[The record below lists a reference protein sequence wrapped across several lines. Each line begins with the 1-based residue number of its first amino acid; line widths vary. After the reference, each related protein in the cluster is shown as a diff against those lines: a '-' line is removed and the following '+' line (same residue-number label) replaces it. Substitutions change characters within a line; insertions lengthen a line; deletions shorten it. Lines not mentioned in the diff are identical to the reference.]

1 MKEKRGRG
9 RPKKVGKWK
18 YYIKTG
24 AQWGNLGTAMVWNHT
39 PIVKDTD
46 TECKR
51 AAQKFFESFHK
62 NARRFGSLDEQGALD
77 ALIMELDGLRE
88 AQSAWEVDSFEGGPL
103 YFEWKCAWGD
113 QGDFR
118 AAVEITRAKAQEDI
132 KQGGVL

>member
-1 MKEKRGRG
+1 MAERKIG

-18 YYIKTG
+18 YYIRTG
-24 AQWGNLGTAMVWNHT
+24 GAFGNLGQTTPAWNKT
-39 PIVKDTD
+39 IVKDTD

>member
-1 MKEKRGRG
+1 MPDRKIG

-24 AQWGNLGTAMVWNHT
+24 AQWGNLGTPLVWNSQ
-39 PIVKDTD
+39 PVVRDTD

-51 AAQKFFESFHK
+51 AAQKFFRAFQP
-62 NARRFGSLDEQGALD
+62 NAKRFGSLDEQGSLNS
-77 ALIMELDGLRE
+77 LIMELDGLRE
-88 AQSAWEVDSFEGGPL
+88 AQAAWEVDSFEGGPL

-118 AAVEITRAKAQEDI
+118 AAIEITRAKAEQAAT
-132 KQGGVL
+132 QGGLL